1 MKVVKGLRNKS
12 YKGKFKQR
20 NRIISQEKGLT
31 VPTVQEP
38 YRKIMTH
45 CSLDRSWFA
54 EKQEILSAF
63 FSVGAEMFNHLH
75 NSLSHK
81 NVKVEQINSDF
92 FYYYLQR
99 RIWPPGS
106 ISANVFGQVL
116 HRDSD

>member
-1 MKVVKGLRNKS
+1 
-12 YKGKFKQR
+12 
-20 NRIISQEKGLT
+20 
-31 VPTVQEP
+31 
-38 YRKIMTH
+38 
-45 CSLDRSWFA
+45 
-54 EKQEILSAF
+54 
-63 FSVGAEMFNHLH
+63 MFNHLH

-106 ISANVFGQVL
+106 MSANVFGQVL